1 MERARAL
8 STTRVALLVGF
19 LFVLGLAA
27 VALLLLLSASPA
39 GAQTSDTQT
48 ESAQSTDAQSSDAQ
62 APEQSAAADETSA
75 PTEPAGADDSAAA
88 PSDEADESNAAPLI
102 ELQIGR
108 INLEI
113 SAPAVTQPVSAIVE
127 PLVPAL
133 PLDSVQVEA
142 PPVRARVSVA
152 PVLER
157 ANSAAPLADVVA
169 PAPGLTVLG
178 SDASTNASAPASA
191 GASRGW
197 SSSLLQNTGEFRAVN
212 ASPGEGDAR
221 APLSGFPSAV
231 GAFGNSVLGSSTARG
246 DFGQGLLL
254 FGVVAVG
261 VLFGL
266 GRGRRLLVEAFW
278 WLRAPWC
285 LLLERP
291 G

>member
-19 LFVLGLAA
+19 LFLLGLAA
-27 VALLLLLSASPA
+27 VVLLLLLSASPA
-39 GAQTSDTQT
+39 SAQTSDTQT
-48 ESAQSTDAQSSDAQ
+48 ESASTDAQSSDAQ
-62 APEQSAAADETSA
+62 ASDQSAPADDTSA
-75 PTEPAGADDSAAA
+75 PAEPAEADDSAAT
-88 PSDEADESNAAPLI
+88 PSDEADESNATPLI

-142 PPVRARVSVA
+142 PSVSAKISTA
-152 PVLER
+152 PVLGR
-157 ANSAAPLADVVA
+157 APSAAADTNVPP
-169 PAPGLTVLG
+169 PAPGVPDLSSG
-178 SDASTNASAPASA
+178 ASTNASASTP
-191 GASRGW
+191 RGW
-197 SSSLLQNTGEFRAVN
+197 STSDSQSAGEFRAVN

-221 APLSGFPSAV
+221 APLSGLPSAV
-231 GAFGNSVLGSSTARG
+231 GAFGNSVLGSSTVH

-261 VLFGL
+261 ILFGL

>member
-19 LFVLGLAA
+19 LFLLGLAA
-27 VALLLLLSASPA
+27 VVLLLLLSASPA

-48 ESAQSTDAQSSDAQ
+48 ESASTDAQSSDAQ
-62 APEQSAAADETSA
+62 ASDQSAPADDTSA
-75 PTEPAGADDSAAA
+75 PAEPAEADDSAAT
-88 PSDEADESNAAPLI
+88 PSDEADESNATPLI

-142 PPVRARVSVA
+142 PSVSAKISTA
-152 PVLER
+152 PVLGR
-157 ANSAAPLADVVA
+157 APSAAADTNVPP
-169 PAPGLTVLG
+169 PAPGVPDLSSG
-178 SDASTNASAPASA
+178 ASTNASASTP
-191 GASRGW
+191 RGW
-197 SSSLLQNTGEFRAVN
+197 STSDSQSAGEFRAVN

>member
-19 LFVLGLAA
+19 LFLLGLAA
-27 VALLLLLSASPA
+27 VVLLLLLSASPA

-48 ESAQSTDAQSSDAQ
+48 ESASTDAQSSDAQ
-62 APEQSAAADETSA
+62 ASDQSAPADDTSA
-75 PTEPAGADDSAAA
+75 PAEPADADDSAAT
-88 PSDEADESNAAPLI
+88 PSDEADESNATPLI

-113 SAPAVTQPVSAIVE
+113 SAPAVTQPVRAIVE

-142 PPVRARVSVA
+142 PSVSAKISTA
-152 PVLER
+152 PVLGR
-157 ANSAAPLADVVA
+157 APSAAADTNVPP
-169 PAPGLTVLG
+169 PAPGVPDLSSG
-178 SDASTNASAPASA
+178 ASTNASAS
-191 GASRGW
+191 SVTRGW
-197 SSSLLQNTGEFRAVN
+197 SALPSRDMGEFRAVN
-212 ASPGEGDAR
+212 ALPHEGDAR

-231 GAFGNSVLGSSTARG
+231 AAFGNSVLSSSTARG
-246 DFGQGLLL
+246 GSGQGLLL

-261 VLFGL
+261 ILLGL
-266 GRGRRLLVEAFW
+266 GRGRRLLIEAFW